1 MSFVHLHVH
10 SEYSLL
16 DGLGKIPRLI
26 ARAKELGMPALALT
40 DHGTLFGVVE
50 FYNAAKNAG
59 IRPIIGVEAYLSPR
73 GMKDKEGRAD
83 RDPPHLLLLAESDA
97 GYRNLLQIATAAQLE
112 GYYYKPRIDHD
123 YLAAH
128 AEGLICTSGCLAA
141 EIPRALAEERDADA
155 ERLTGWYRDLF
166 GDRFY
171 LELQSHDIPELT
183 TVNRKLI
190 ALAPRFG
197 TGLVA
202 TNDVHYVMPEDAA
215 AHDILLCIQT
225 QTVVNDAK
233 RMRMSG
239 NSYYLR
245 TPQEMQALFSE
256 APSAIS
262 NTLAVAER
270 CSVDLGFKGY
280 HLPVFPVPEGQ
291 APEDYLRKLCA
302 EGLRARFG
310 PQADSPEIRKRIEKE
325 LGIIHSMGFDN
336 YFLIVWDLCRHAR
349 EEKIW
354 YNARGSA
361 AGSLAAYALGI
372 TLVDPLAQGLI
383 FERFLNPAR
392 VSMPDIDLDFQ
403 DDLRGRMLEYV
414 ARRYGSDKV
423 AQIITFGTMAARA
436 AVRDVGRVLDIPLPE
451 VDRLAKMIPAG
462 QGRNVTLPEA
472 LQEVPPLR
480 EAYENVDYLRNL
492 IDTAIKLE
500 GVIRNAGTH
509 AAGVVIS
516 DRPLVEYLPLHRLTR
531 GSLEESAMG
540 AITQFEMQVLDKLG
554 LLKVD
559 FLGLATLTV
568 MQRACDLIR
577 ERHATALDLDTIPT
591 DDPAIFELLGRGE
604 VDGVFQVEGSGMRR
618 YLMEMKPTRL
628 DNVIAMIALFRP
640 GPIEHIPD
648 YIARMHGVQ
657 PVEYKHPALEPIL
670 RETYGILIYQEQLMR
685 AVIELAGYT
694 PSEADDL
701 RKAVSKKNADAIQ
714 RHRAK
719 FIEGAGRVVKI
730 SAAQAAD
737 IFDDWQ
743 GFARYGFNKAHAAD
757 YGVICAQTAYLKA
770 HYPVEFMTALLSVS
784 KNEIEKVGFYL
795 ADCRRLGIDVLPPD
809 IDHSGWDFTIEE
821 RPQGGYA
828 IRYGLGAVKNVGEG
842 AVNEILVERER
853 GGKFAS
859 IDDLAGRVDLRRV
872 GKRAL
877 ESLVKVGALD
887 SLGERVAILDT
898 LDCILSVSAAHSRAK
913 EAGQFSLFSACPD
926 GPMETITL
934 AAAKPVP
941 RRTMLAWEK
950 ELLGLYVSEHPLTAY
965 REDLEKI
972 ITHWSA
978 ELAELPNL
986 SKVRVAGMV
995 THIRPFQSR
1004 NGKSMAFATIEDL
1017 QGPIELI
1024 LFPQVWSK
1032 AKDLVKEDALLV
1044 VEGKAEAG
1052 NSTPRVLADSVTAD
1066 IQKAAAAAKP
1076 AAARH
1081 EIPPEPA
1088 APAEEDWYP
1097 PPEDPMEDP
1106 AEGPTGTSP
1115 AQANLVPMGSGAG
1128 TSPAQANL
1136 TLMGSG
1142 AGTSPAQANLAPMGS
1157 GAGTSPAQANLA
1169 PMGSGAG
1176 TSPAQ
1181 ANLAP
1186 MGSGAGT
1193 SPAQANL
1200 SPMGSGAR
1208 TSPAQTNLTLM
1219 GSGAGTSTAQANFA
1233 PMGSGAGTSPAQANL
1248 APMGSGAGTSPAQA
1262 SPAAAKINGPR
1273 LILLYVRE
1281 SGDRARDTRRLRIL
1295 YGLLTSYPGNDH
1307 FAFHISEAER
1317 TYRLEFP
1324 TNTTSWTPD
1333 LERQVLHLV
1342 GAGCVEI
1349 QPLCVQ

>member
-16 DGLGKIPRLI
+16 DGLGKIPRLV

-40 DHGTLFGVVE
+40 DHGTMFGVVE
-50 FYNAAKNAG
+50 FYNAAKAAG
-59 IRPIIGVEAYLSPR
+59 IRPIVGVEAYLSPR
-73 GMKDKEGRAD
+73 GMKDKEGRTD
-83 RDPPHLLLLAESDA
+83 RDPDHLLLLAESDA
-97 GYRNLLQIATAAQLE
+97 GYHNLLQIATAAQLE
-112 GYYYKPRIDHD
+112 GFYYKPRIDHD

-141 EIPRALAEERDADA
+141 EIPRALAEGRDADA
-155 ERLTGWYRDLF
+155 ERLMGWYRDLF
-166 GDRFY
+166 GERFY

-183 TVNRKLI
+183 TVNRKLVEM
-190 ALAPRFG
+190 APRLG
-197 TGLVA
+197 IGLVA

-225 QTVVNDAK
+225 QTVVNDIK
-233 RMRMSG
+233 RMRMAD
-239 NSYYLR
+239 NSFYLR
-245 TPQEMQALFSE
+245 TPEEMRAIFAE
-256 APSAIS
+256 TPAAIS

-280 HLPVFPVPEGQ
+280 HLPVFPVPDGEP
-291 APEDYLRKLCA
+291 PEDYLRKLCD
-302 EGLRARFG
+302 EGLRERFG
-310 PQADSPEIRKRIEKE
+310 PQADSPEIRGRIEKE
-325 LGIIHSMGFDN
+325 LGIIHTMGFDN
-336 YFLIVWDLCRHAR
+336 YFLIVWDLCREAR
-349 EEKIW
+349 QEKIW

-372 TLVDPLAQGLI
+372 TLVDPIAHGLI

-462 QGRNVTLPEA
+462 QGKNVTLTES

-480 EAYENVDYLRNL
+480 EAYDNVDYLRNL
-492 IDTAIKLE
+492 IDTAIQLE
-500 GVIRNAGTH
+500 GVVRNAGTH

-516 DRPLVEYLPLHRLTR
+516 DRPLVEYMPLHRLTR

-554 LLKVD
+554 MLKVD

-568 MQRACDLIR
+568 MQRACELIR
-577 ERHATALDLDTIPT
+577 ERHGVDLDLNTIPT
-591 DDPAIFELLGRGE
+591 DDPAVFELLGRGE

-628 DNVIAMIALFRP
+628 DHVIAMIALFRP

-648 YIARMHGVQ
+648 YIARMHGLQ

-685 AVIELAGYT
+685 AVIEMAGYT

-701 RKAVSKKNADAIQ
+701 RKAVSKKNADAIR

-730 SAAQAAD
+730 SPEQAAG

-784 KNEIEKVGFYL
+784 KNETEKVGFYL
-795 ADCRRLGIDVLPPD
+795 TDCRRLGIDVLPPD
-809 IDHSGWDFTIEE
+809 IGYSGWDFTIEE

-842 AVNEILVERER
+842 AVNEILTERER

-887 SLGERVAILDT
+887 GLGDRVAILDT
-898 LDCILSVSAAHSRAK
+898 LDCILSVSATHARAK
-913 EAGQFSLFSACPD
+913 EAGQFSLFSVCPD

-941 RRTMLAWEK
+941 RRTLLAWEK
-950 ELLGLYVSEHPLTAY
+950 ELLGLYVSDHPLSAY
-965 REDLEKI
+965 RDDLEQI
-972 ITHWSA
+972 VTHWSSA
-978 ELAELPNL
+978 LAELPNL
-986 SKVRVAGMV
+986 AKVRVAGMV
-995 THIRPFQSR
+995 THIRAFQSR
-1004 NGKSMAFATIEDL
+1004 NGKPMAFATIEDL
-1017 QGPIELI
+1017 QGAIELI
-1024 LFPQVWSK
+1024 LFPSVWSR
-1032 AKDLVKEDALLV
+1032 AKDLVKEDAVVV
-1044 VEGKAEAG
+1044 VEGKAEG
-1052 NSTPRVLADSVTAD
+1052 GSGTPRVLADSVTTD
-1066 IQKAAAAAKP
+1066 VRKAAAVAR
-1076 AAARH
+1076 AAARFDV
-1081 EIPPEPA
+1081 PAGPA

-1097 PPEDPMEDP
+1097 PPEDPREDP
-1106 AEGPTGTSP
+1106 ADEAAETSP
-1115 AQANLVPMGSGAG
+1115 
-1128 TSPAQANL
+1128 
-1136 TLMGSG
+1136 
-1142 AGTSPAQANLAPMGS
+1142 
-1157 GAGTSPAQANLA
+1157 
-1169 PMGSGAG
+1169 
-1176 TSPAQ
+1176 
-1181 ANLAP
+1181 
-1186 MGSGAGT
+1186 
-1193 SPAQANL
+1193 
-1200 SPMGSGAR
+1200 
-1208 TSPAQTNLTLM
+1208 
-1219 GSGAGTSTAQANFA
+1219 GAGTSTDQTNN
-1233 PMGSGAGTSPAQANL
+1233 GVGVGTSPA
-1248 APMGSGAGTSPAQA
+1248 PTVIGAGVDSAPENSVEMIPAPVGEPGADIPVAAEGIAEAEHAPVNPGERIPGGAAVREPRSAFAAANPVMQIRPMAGESPAPAKLPQTKIPPAGVPQA
-1262 SPAAAKINGPR
+1262 GAGAAKIDGPR
-1273 LILLYVRE
+1273 MILLYIRE
-1281 SGDRARDTRRLRIL
+1281 SGDRTRDTRRLRIL
-1295 YGLLTSYPGNDH
+1295 YGLLTSYPGKDH

-1324 TNTTSWTPD
+1324 TNNTSWTPD
-1333 LERQVLHLV
+1333 LERKVLHLV

>member
-16 DGLGKIPRLI
+16 DGLGKIPLLI

-40 DHGTLFGVVE
+40 DHGTMFGAVE
-50 FYNAAKNAG
+50 FYHAAKGAG
-59 IRPIIGVEAYLSPR
+59 INPIIGVEAYLSPR
-73 GMKDKEGRAD
+73 GMQDKEGRVD
-83 RDPPHLLLLAESDA
+83 RDPPHLLLLAQSDA

-128 AEGLICTSGCLAA
+128 SEGLICTSGCLAA
-141 EIPRALAEERDADA
+141 EIPRALAEGRTDDA
-155 ERLTGWYRDLF
+155 ERLIGWYREVF

-183 TVNRKLI
+183 AVNRGLV
-190 ALAPRFG
+190 ALAPRIG
-197 TGLVA
+197 VELVA
-202 TNDVHYVMPEDAA
+202 TNDVHYVMPEDSA

-225 QTVVNDAK
+225 GTVVSDMK

-239 NSYYLR
+239 NTFYLR
-245 TPQEMQALFSE
+245 TPQEMQALFAE
-256 APSAIS
+256 TPSAIS

-270 CSVDLGFKGY
+270 CSVDLGFQGY
-280 HLPVFPVPEGQ
+280 HLPVFPVPEGKTS
-291 APEDYLRKLCA
+291 EGYLRELCA
-302 EGLRARFG
+302 EGLRDRYG
-310 PQADSPEIRKRIEKE
+310 PQALSAEIQERLEKE
-325 LGIIHSMGFDN
+325 LDIIHRMGFDN

-361 AGSLAAYALGI
+361 AGSLTAYALAI
-372 TLVDPLAQGLI
+372 TLVDPIAHGLI

-451 VDRLAKMIPAG
+451 VDRLAKLIPAG
-462 QGRNVTLPEA
+462 QGKAVTLTEA

-480 EAYENVDYLRNL
+480 EAYEGTDYIRHL

-568 MQRACDLIR
+568 MQRACELIR
-577 ERHATALDLDTIPT
+577 ERHGVELDLDTIPT
-591 DDPAIFELLGRGE
+591 DDPAVFELLGRGE

-628 DNVIAMIALFRP
+628 DHVIAMIALFRP
-640 GPIEHIPD
+640 GPIEHIPN
-648 YIARMHGVQ
+648 YIQRMHGAQ
-657 PVEYKHPALEPIL
+657 KVEYRHPALEPIL

-685 AVIELAGYT
+685 AVIELAGFA

-714 RHRAK
+714 KHRAK
-719 FIEGAGRVVKI
+719 FIEGAGRVMKI
-730 SAAQAAD
+730 SVPKAAE

-784 KNEIEKVGFYL
+784 KNEIEKVGFYI
-795 ADCRRLGIDVLPPD
+795 ADCRRMGIAVLPPD
-809 IDHSGWDFTIEE
+809 IRRSGWDFTIEQKPE
-821 RPQGGYA
+821 GGYA

-842 AVNEILVERER
+842 AVNEFLVQRER
-853 GGKFAS
+853 GGSFTS
-859 IDDLAGRVDLRRV
+859 LDDLAARVDLRRV

-887 SLGERVAILDT
+887 GMGDRVAILDK
-898 LDCILSVSAAHSRAK
+898 LDCILSISASHSRAK
-913 EAGQFSLFSACPD
+913 EAGQISLFSVNPD
-926 GPMETITL
+926 GPMETIAL
-934 AAAKPVP
+934 SGSGSVP
-941 RRTMLAWEK
+941 RRMMLAWEK
-950 ELLGLYVSEHPLTAY
+950 ELLGLYVSDHPRSAY

-972 ITHWSA
+972 VTHWSA
-978 ELAELPNL
+978 ALAEAPNL
-986 SKVRVAGMV
+986 TKVRVAGMV
-995 THIRPFQSR
+995 THIRPLQSR
-1004 NGKSMAFATIEDL
+1004 NGKAMAFATIEDL
-1017 QGPIELI
+1017 TGPIELI
-1024 LFPQVWSK
+1024 LFPKVWEK
-1032 AKDLVKEDALLV
+1032 AKAIVKEEAVLV
-1044 VEGKAEAG
+1044 VEGKAEG
-1052 NSTPRVLADSVTAD
+1052 GSGIPRVLVDSVTAD
-1066 IQKAAAAAKP
+1066 IKQAAAVVQP
-1076 AAARH
+1076 AA
-1081 EIPPEPA
+1081 PA
-1088 APAEEDWYP
+1088 SSISAAPQMPAEEDWYP
-1097 PPEDPMEDP
+1097 PPEDPRDDP
-1106 AEGPTGTSP
+1106 IISDLGPVIP
-1115 AQANLVPMGSGAG
+1115 AAIAAVNTEPRLPVAAANSHFEPI
-1128 TSPAQANL
+1128 
-1136 TLMGSG
+1136 
-1142 AGTSPAQANLAPMGS
+1142 
-1157 GAGTSPAQANLA
+1157 
-1169 PMGSGAG
+1169 
-1176 TSPAQ
+1176 
-1181 ANLAP
+1181 
-1186 MGSGAGT
+1186 
-1193 SPAQANL
+1193 
-1200 SPMGSGAR
+1200 SPMPDDPKVESGLPIPAALVAVKPEPAAMTGILAGATIDPGSLIQAI
-1208 TSPAQTNLTLM
+1208 TPKMEPAVPT
-1219 GSGAGTSTAQANFA
+1219 
-1233 PMGSGAGTSPAQANL
+1233 PA
-1248 APMGSGAGTSPAQA
+1248 A
-1262 SPAAAKINGPR
+1262 SPASAKIDGPR
-1273 LILLYVRE
+1273 LILLYIRE
-1281 SGDRARDTRRLRIL
+1281 SGNRARDTRRLRIL
-1295 YGLLTSYPGNDH
+1295 YGLLTSYPGTDH

-1324 TNTTSWTPD
+1324 TNTTSWTPE
-1333 LERQVLHLV
+1333 LERQILHLV

-1349 QPLCVQ
+1349 QPLNVQ

>member
-16 DGLGKIPRLI
+16 DGSGKIPRLI

-40 DHGTLFGVVE
+40 DHGTMFGVVE
-50 FYNAAKNAG
+50 FFHAAREAG
-59 IRPIIGVEAYLSPR
+59 IRPLIGVEAYLSPR
-73 GMKDKEGRAD
+73 GMKDKEARVD
-83 RDPPHLLLLAESDA
+83 RDPPHLLLLAQTDE

-112 GYYYKPRIDHD
+112 GFYYKPRIDRE

-128 AEGLICTSGCLAA
+128 SEGLICTSGCLAA
-141 EIPRALAEERDADA
+141 EIPRALAEGRSEDA
-155 ERLTGWYRDLF
+155 ERLIGWYRDVF

-183 TVNRKLI
+183 DVNRRLV
-190 ALAPRFG
+190 ALAPRYG
-197 TGLVA
+197 VDLVA
-202 TNDVHYVMPEDAA
+202 TNDVHYVMPEDSA

-225 QTVVNDAK
+225 GTLVSDAK

-239 NSYYLR
+239 NTFYLR
-245 TPQEMQALFSE
+245 TPQEMQALF
-256 APSAIS
+256 ADVPSAIS

-270 CSVDLGFKGY
+270 CSVDLSFKGY
-280 HLPVFPVPEGQ
+280 HLPGFPVPDGKTPEG
-291 APEDYLRKLCA
+291 YLRELCV
-302 EGLRARFG
+302 EGLQTRFG
-310 PQADSPEIRKRIEKE
+310 PQASAPEIRQRLEKE
-325 LGIIHSMGFDN
+325 LDIIHRMGFNN

-372 TLVDPLAQGLI
+372 TLVDPIAHGLI

-403 DDLRGRMLEYV
+403 DDLRGRMLEYA

-451 VDRLAKMIPAG
+451 VDRLAKLIPAS
-462 QGRNVTLPEA
+462 QGKAVTLPEA
-472 LQEVPPLR
+472 LQEVPQLR
-480 EAYENVDYLRNL
+480 EAYEGTDYIRNL
-492 IDTAIKLE
+492 FDTAIKLE

-531 GSLEESAMG
+531 GSLEDSAMG

-568 MQRACDLIR
+568 MQRACALIR
-577 ERHATALDLDTIPT
+577 GRHGVDLNLDTIPT
-591 DDPAIFELLGRGE
+591 DDPAVFDLLGRGE

-628 DNVIAMIALFRP
+628 DHVIAMIALFRP
-640 GPIEHIPD
+640 GPIEHIPN
-648 YIARMHGVQ
+648 YIQRMHGAQ
-657 PVEYKHPALEPIL
+657 KVEYRHPALEPIL

-685 AVIELAGYT
+685 AVIELAGFT

-714 RHRAK
+714 KHRAK
-719 FIEGAGRVVKI
+719 FIEGAGRVMNI
-730 SAAQAAD
+730 SASQAAE

-784 KNEIEKVGFYL
+784 KNETEKVGFYI
-795 ADCRRLGIDVLPPD
+795 ADCRRMGIDVLPPD
-809 IDHSGWDFTIEE
+809 IGRSEWDFTIEE

-828 IRYGLGAVKNVGEG
+828 IRYGLGAVRNVGEG
-842 AVNEILVERER
+842 AVNEILVQRER
-853 GGKFAS
+853 GGMFAS
-859 IDDLAGRVDLRRV
+859 LDDLAGRVDLRRV

-887 SLGERVAILDT
+887 ALGDRVAILNT
-898 LDCILSVSAAHSRAK
+898 LDCILSVSSSHSRAK
-913 EAGQFSLFSACPD
+913 EAGQFSLFSASPS

-934 AAAKPVP
+934 AASGSVP

-950 ELLGLYVSEHPLTAY
+950 ELLGLYVSDHPLSTY

-972 ITHWSA
+972 VTHLSSA
-978 ELAELPNL
+978 LAEVPNQT
-986 SKVRVAGMV
+986 KVRVAGMV

-1004 NGKSMAFATIEDL
+1004 SGKPMAFATIEDL
-1017 QGPIELI
+1017 QGSIELI
-1024 LFPQVWSK
+1024 LFPSVWERSQTM
-1032 AKDLVKEDALLV
+1032 VKEDAILV
-1044 VEGKAEAG
+1044 VEGKAEG
-1052 NSTPRVLADSVTAD
+1052 GSGTPRVLADSVMTD
-1066 IQKAAAAAKP
+1066 LKKAAKKAAKTAMPISALPPDPP
-1076 AAARH
+1076 A
-1081 EIPPEPA
+1081 PPMPSD
-1088 APAEEDWYP
+1088 EDWLP
-1097 PPEDPMEDP
+1097 PPEDPREESLGMEP
-1106 AEGPTGTSP
+1106 PSS
-1115 AQANLVPMGSGAG
+1115 V
-1128 TSPAQANL
+1128 
-1136 TLMGSG
+1136 
-1142 AGTSPAQANLAPMGS
+1142 
-1157 GAGTSPAQANLA
+1157 
-1169 PMGSGAG
+1169 
-1176 TSPAQ
+1176 
-1181 ANLAP
+1181 
-1186 MGSGAGT
+1186 
-1193 SPAQANL
+1193 
-1200 SPMGSGAR
+1200 
-1208 TSPAQTNLTLM
+1208 
-1219 GSGAGTSTAQANFA
+1219 
-1233 PMGSGAGTSPAQANL
+1233 
-1248 APMGSGAGTSPAQA
+1248 
-1262 SPAAAKINGPR
+1262 AAAIIAANIETRSPIAAIDAAVNIETRPPIAAMDAAVNIETRPPIAAAGAAANIETRPPIAAAGVATGAVPAKIEGPR
-1273 LILLYVRE
+1273 LILLYIRE

-1295 YGLLTSYPGNDH
+1295 YGLLTSYPGTDH

-1324 TNTTSWTPD
+1324 TNTTSWTPE

-1349 QPLCVQ
+1349 QALCVQ